1 LEKQNKIKVLYLD
14 DEPNNLICF
23 MASFRFD
30 YTIFIAPNAEK
41 AIEFL
46 QAHPDVS
53 VVLADQRMPGKT
65 GVDFFEEIR
74 ELYPSP
80 VRMLITAFSDIE
92 AVIDAVNKGSIF
104 RYIKKPWSDDEIKS
118 AIDEAHKYY
127 ISTTMLAAKNVE
139 LQAAYEELGKFAY
152 SVAHDLRGPL
162 LSVLGALEIAR
173 DINSVDEMREILGMM
188 ELSLTK
194 LDDFVQS
201 IHEYYT
207 LKKGLVSSDKIDFAT
222 LIHDMTNLY
231 ASGSKTNNIRFDLS
245 VSQDGEFTT
254 DLISLKIILSNL
266 ITNAVK
272 YQKKNETDKYVAV
285 TVIANSFRAEIEV
298 ADNGIGIREEYI
310 DRIFDIFYRATS
322 EQTGSGFGLYNVKDA
337 LRKISGDIVVQ
348 SQIGVGSKFKVTIPN
363 MNNGRN

>member
-1 LEKQNKIKVLYLD
+1 
-14 DEPNNLICF
+14 
-23 MASFRFD
+23 
-30 YTIFIAPNAEK
+30 
-41 AIEFL
+41 
-46 QAHPDVS
+46 
-53 VVLADQRMPGKT
+53 
-65 GVDFFEEIR
+65 
-74 ELYPSP
+74 
-80 VRMLITAFSDIE
+80 
-92 AVIDAVNKGSIF
+92 
-104 RYIKKPWSDDEIKS
+104 
-118 AIDEAHKYY
+118 
-127 ISTTMLAAKNVE
+127 MLAAKNVE